1 MKDSLKNRFL
11 FPLDLVCASKGDPRT
26 ALQFIHFHNGYAYAC
41 NAMELV
47 RVPMNMMAIDNA
59 NLLDGMQIHRNA
71 FARIRRH
78 KITAIKE
85 DESKDRKDRMIY
97 IHCGDYN
104 LQMIF
109 PCTYSYKMPD
119 YDKVIKTA
127 EEARVMSSIT
137 SMAPWLMLNSLKV
150 ISACNAPV
158 EVKIT
163 KLTMMIRSIANP
175 DLIAVIA
182 KYMV

>member
-1 MKDSLKNRFL
+1 MKDNLKNRFL

-26 ALQFIHFHNGYAYAC
+26 ALQFIHFHAGYAYAS

-59 NLLDGMQIHRNA
+59 KLLDGMQIHRNA
-71 FARIRRH
+71 FAKIRRH

-85 DESKDRKDRMIY
+85 DQSKDRKDRMVY
-97 IHCGDYN
+97 IHCGDDN

-109 PCTYSYKMPD
+109 PCTESYKMPD
-119 YDKVIKTA
+119 YEKVIKT
-127 EEARVMSSIT
+127 EEDAQVMSSIT
-137 SMAPWLMLNSLKV
+137 PMAPWLMLNSLKV
-150 ISACNAPV
+150 ISACKAPV
-158 EVKIT
+158 EVKFT
-163 KLTMMIRSIANP
+163 NFTMIIKSIANP

-182 KYMV
+182 KYQ